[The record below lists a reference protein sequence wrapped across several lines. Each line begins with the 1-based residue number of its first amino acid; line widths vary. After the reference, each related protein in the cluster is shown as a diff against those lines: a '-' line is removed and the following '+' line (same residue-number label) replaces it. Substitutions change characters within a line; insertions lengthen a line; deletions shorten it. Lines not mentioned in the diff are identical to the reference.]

1 MKKTTPICFE
11 MPRPRTRAH
20 MVLFAAGTPFKPKRV
35 ENKKA
40 YSRRPKHE
48 KISNFKNGEL

>member
-1 MKKTTPICFE
+1 MKTPTSSKFV
-11 MPRPRTRAH
+11 MPPRRTRAH
-20 MVLFAAGTPFKPKRV
+20 VVLFAAGTPFKPKRV

-48 KISNFKNGEL
+48 KTFDF